1 MAGTGGRAMLHG
13 RIGRLP
19 YALGVSLLGMAAV
32 LTFCVGFTV
41 AWGFDSPRS
50 GYVAWIVSVGLLAVP
65 PLPLHVRR
73 LHDAGLSGWWLLV
86 PAALTGVLVTVG
98 MGRPGDLNLGD
109 WACWLVLIPYGLTYV
124 AGFAWPGHQGGNR
137 YGTAPNRPNLLII
150 VSGAAA
156 AGLYLLLAVTTA
168 AAFLR

>member
-1 MAGTGGRAMLHG
+1 MLHG

-19 YALGVSLLGMAAV
+19 YALGVSLLGMAAI
-32 LTFCVGFTV
+32 LTFFVGFIVTV
-41 AWGFDSPRS
+41 GYDSRGL
-50 GYVAWIVSVGLLAVP
+50 GYVTWIVSVGLLAVP

-73 LHDAGLSGWWLLV
+73 LHDVGLSGWWLLV
-86 PAALTGVLVTVG
+86 PAALTGVLLVTVS
-98 MGRPGDLNLGD
+98 MGRPVGLNLGD
-109 WACWLVLIPYGLTYV
+109 WASWLVLIPYGLTYV

-150 VSGAAA
+150 VSGAVA

-168 AAFLR
+168 ASFLR